1 VGLNS
6 IQRDNLRQAAKMAY
20 AVETISG
27 LPGLLTLAQWALESA
42 WGLSQPGNNPFG
54 IKAYPNNFGTQVLPT
69 WEVKAGIK
77 TRCEQTF
84 ATFPT
89 LADAFLKH
97 TALLVTGKPY
107 FSSFQRYLNS
117 DTKDLEQF
125 VRDIARNY
133 ATDPHYADKL
143 LAIMRMPE
151 VRGEWLRASGSFPEP
166 HDA

>member
-54 IKAYPNNFGTQVLPT
+54 IKAYPNNFGTQLLPT
-69 WEVKAGIK
+69 WEVKAGMK
-77 TRCEQTF
+77 VRCEQPF

-97 TALLVTGKPY
+97 SALLVTGKPY
-107 FSSFQRYLNS
+107 FSAFQRYLNS
-117 DTKDLEQF
+117 DTKNFEQF
-125 VRDIARNY
+125 VKEIGVHY

-151 VRGEWLRASGSFPEP
+151 VQSEWFRASGSFPEP
-166 HDA
+166 QHA